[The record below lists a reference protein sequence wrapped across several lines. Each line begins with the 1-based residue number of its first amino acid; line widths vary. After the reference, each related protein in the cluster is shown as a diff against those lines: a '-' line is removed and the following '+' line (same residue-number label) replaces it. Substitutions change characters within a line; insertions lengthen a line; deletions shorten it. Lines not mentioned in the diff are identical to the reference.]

1 MRGIYTG
8 VMPVAPRKSNGM
20 WESLLC
26 FYGTRLPDHPG
37 KRRTVLN
44 LAHLMRKSWNVP
56 RIAERR
62 GINFELD
69 LNDAIPRFL
78 FYVGYYER
86 WETRWL
92 ESALEPGWT
101 VLDIGAHIGYYSL
114 LCAKGVGPTGA
125 VYAFEP
131 RPSTFAQLRRNVE
144 LNPGLNV
151 YPQAMAV
158 SERAERLG
166 LSETNSSN
174 TGTSY
179 ITGKGSADSGVAATT
194 LDEFVCEHGL
204 TRVDFIKADVE
215 GHEVKVLSGATQTLD
230 RFRPRVMIELSP
242 DALQRFGDTSESV
255 IESLRSRGYLIY
267 EATRRGLRLMNRPPD
282 AGTYTTVIALSA
294 DSGRVAADP
303 K

>member
-1 MRGIYTG
+1 MAR
-8 VMPVAPRKSNGM
+8 
-20 WESLLC
+20 
-26 FYGTRLPDHPG
+26 
-37 KRRTVLN
+37 
-44 LAHLMRKSWNVP
+44 
-56 RIAERR
+56 RR

-92 ESALEPGWT
+92 EGAVQPGWT

-114 LCAKGVGPTGA
+114 LCAKGVGPTGS

-166 LSETNSSN
+166 LSEADSAN

-179 ITGKGSADSGVAATT
+179 ISGKGSADSGVPATT
-194 LDEFVCEHGL
+194 LDEFVREHAL

-215 GHEVKVLSGATQTLD
+215 GHEVKVLAGAAQTLD

-267 EATRRGLRLMNRPPD
+267 EATRRGLRLMKRAPD
-282 AGTYTTVIALSA
+282 AGTYTTVIAAPSDGA
-294 DSGRVAADP
+294 RDVAEV